1 MTLLM
6 FRRRRRQVTEET
18 AAAPPARGQ
27 YVQEEVVTPPPRR
40 PLIWPWL
47 VLLLALVIA
56 GIAGAYLLTRDDG
69 GSGTNTEVPDVV
81 GLSTAAATEKL
92 AQRGYSTVVRGRV
105 SSGTRLG
112 TVLSQSPSPG
122 TELDRGG
129 QVTIIVARGPTTV
142 DVPNVVGLPVAQALV
157 RLQSAGLKGRTVK
170 IASNQPNGRVVR
182 QAPPGGNQVKRQ
194 TTVVLTVSKGPSVAK
209 VPALRG
215 LTEASATATL
225 SRLGFRVS
233 VSKIPSAQ
241 PKGIVVSQAPPPGTN
256 APKGSIVGI
265 NVSTGSNPA
274 AGGVVVPKVVGLSQA
289 DAVDRIEGAGLKV
302 NSFPIAS
309 TRPRGTVVSELP
321 AGGTQ
326 VPPGSDVRINIS
338 LGPGARERITIPDV
352 LDQAE
357 ADARR
362 ALIDAGFTVQS
373 VDQPIS
379 DAAEN
384 GIVVK
389 QKPAGGRQALV
400 GSQIVIY
407 VGRLPS
413 PEG

>member
-1 MTLLM
+1 M

-27 YVQEEVVTPPPRR
+27 YVQEEVITPPPRR
-40 PLIWPWL
+40 PLVWPWL
-47 VLLLALVIA
+47 LLLLALVIA
-56 GIAGAYLLTRDDG
+56 GIAAAYFLTRDDG
-69 GSGTNTEVPDVV
+69 SSATNTRVPDVV

-92 AQRGYSTVVRGRV
+92 AQRGYAAVVRGRV
-105 SSGTRLG
+105 SSGARLG
-112 TVLSQSPSPG
+112 TVLSQSPSQG

-129 QVTIIVARGPTTV
+129 QVTIFVARGPLTV
-142 DVPNVVGLPVAQALV
+142 DVPNVVGLAADQALV
-157 RLQSAGLKGRTVK
+157 RLRSAGLKARTVK
-170 IASNQPNGRVVR
+170 VASNQPKDRVVR
-182 QAPPGGNQVKRQ
+182 QAPPGGSQVKRD
-194 TTVVLTVSKGPSVAK
+194 TTVALTVSKGPSVAK
-209 VPALRG
+209 VPPLKG

-233 VSKIPSAQ
+233 VSKIPSTQ
-241 PKGIVVSQAPPPGTN
+241 PKGIVVSQAPPPGTKV
-256 APKGSIVGI
+256 PKGSIVGI
-265 NVSTGSNPA
+265 NVSSGSNPA

-289 DAVDRIEGAGLKV
+289 VAVDRIEQAGLKV

-309 TRPRGTVVSELP
+309 TRPQGTVVSELP

-326 VPPGSDVRINIS
+326 VPARSNVRINVS
-338 LGPGARERITIPDV
+338 LGPGARQRRAIPDV
-352 LDQAE
+352 VGQAE

-362 ALIDAGFTVQS
+362 ALIQAGFTVQT
-373 VDQPIS
+373 VDQPTS
-379 DAAEN
+379 DAGEN

-413 PEG
+413 PTQ

>member
-18 AAAPPARGQ
+18 AAAPRARGQ

-47 VLLLALVIA
+47 VLLLALVIG
-56 GIAGAYLLTRDDG
+56 GIAAAYFLTRDDG
-69 GSGTNTEVPDVV
+69 GSAANTQVPDVV

-92 AQRGYSTVVRGRV
+92 AQRGYSAIVRGRV
-105 SSGTRLG
+105 STGTPLG
-112 TVLSQSPSPG
+112 TVLSQSPPPG

-129 QVTIIVARGPTTV
+129 QVTIVVARGPSTV
-142 DVPNVVGLPVAQALV
+142 DVPNVVGLPADQALM
-157 RLQSAGLKGRTVK
+157 RLQSAGLKSRTVK
-170 IASNQPNGRVVR
+170 VASAQPKDRVIR
-182 QAPPGGNQVKRQ
+182 EAPPGGSQVKKD

-209 VPALRG
+209 VPSLKG
-215 LTEASATATL
+215 LTEASASATL

-233 VSKIPSAQ
+233 VSRIPSTQ
-241 PKGIVVSQAPPPGTN
+241 PKGIVVSQAPPPNTK
-256 APKGSIVGI
+256 APEGSIVGI

-289 DAVDRIEGAGLKV
+289 DAVDRIEQAGLKV

-321 AGGTQ
+321 AGGTR
-326 VPPGSDVRINIS
+326 VPPGSDVRINVS
-338 LGPGARERITIPDV
+338 LGAGPRPRRTIPDV
-352 LDQAE
+352 VDQAE
-357 ADARR
+357 ADARH
-362 ALIDAGFTVQS
+362 ALVDAGFTVQT
-373 VDQPIS
+373 VDQPTS
-379 DAAEN
+379 DAGEN

-389 QKPAGGRQALV
+389 QKPAPGRQALV

-413 PEG
+413 PTQ